1 MIFLEIF
8 NRAVEETLLYRF
20 ENAKNGLKFEKF
32 NQTLADFDGAI
43 YHLRSV
49 PNDRSKIL
57 VSITLNFF
65 QELQEHGAN
74 EVLRREYGQ
83 YLLNKP
89 EDGCS
94 VSLLYDLEHLPENYA
109 LIAQK
114 AALLKRNC
122 FAAVF
127 EKFFEF
133 HASMGEEAVGCK
145 KAVIHYRPDETLYIS
160 ALADRVTV
168 IFSTVFKESD
178 DLIIAKVF
186 LQELTEV
193 RRRFDRAPQVLY
205 SQSVPPSELI
215 GTDAAVGE
223 NVAYITFV
231 LFPRHLTPQASPRTI
246 NLIHILR
253 NYLHYH
259 IKCSKGYIHRRMHAK
274 TFEFIKILNRARP
287 QFYCLNPVIQTGTSM
302 MMTTT
307 TSMKSITS
315 NSFFTDNNITNGE
328 NGIDYNN
335 NNNNNGID
343 NSNNN
348 NGSNNASIQTNRKN
362 TMSTIK
368 DTRSMSQQHQHLST
382 PPVRQTSVSSTSSS
396 STSYTTTLPQSSD
409 FMLNNGYI

>member
-1 MIFLEIF
+1 MIFLEIL
-8 NRAVEETLLYRF
+8 NRAVEESLLYRF

-94 VSLLYDLEHLPENYA
+94 VSLLYDLEHLPEDYA
-109 LIAQK
+109 SIAQK

-133 HASMGEEAVGCK
+133 HASMSEEAVGCK

-205 SQSVPPSELI
+205 SQSVPPSELA

-231 LFPRHLTPQASPRTI
+231 LFPRHLTPQASQRTI

-259 IKCSKGYIHRRMHAK
+259 IKCSKGYIHRRMRAK

-302 MMTTT
+302 MTTT
-307 TSMKSITS
+307 TSMKSISS
-315 NSFFTDNNITNGE
+315 NSFITDNSITDGE
-328 NGIDYNN
+328 NGIDNHNNSSNGIDIINN
-335 NNNNNGID
+335 NNT
-343 NSNNN
+343 
-348 NGSNNASIQTNRKN
+348 NGSINPTMQTYQKS
-362 TMSTIK
+362 TMSAMK
-368 DTRSMSQQHQHLST
+368 DTGSMSQQHQHLST
-382 PPVRQTSVSSTSSS
+382 TSVQQTPPSSS
-396 STSYTTTLPQSSD
+396 SSSSYTTPPPPQSSD

>member
-1 MIFLEIF
+1 MIFLEIL
-8 NRAVEETLLYRF
+8 NRAVEESLLYRF

-94 VSLLYDLEHLPENYA
+94 VSLLYDLEHLPEDYA

-133 HASMGEEAVGCK
+133 HASMGEDAVGCK

-205 SQSVPPSELI
+205 SQSVPPSELV
-215 GTDAAVGE
+215 GTDAAVGD

-231 LFPRHLTPQASPRTI
+231 LFPRHLTPQASSRTI

-259 IKCSKGYIHRRMHAK
+259 IKCSKGYIHRRMRAK

-287 QFYCLNPVIQTGTSM
+287 QFYCLNPVIQTGTSI
-302 MMTTT
+302 MTTT
-307 TSMKSITS
+307 TSMKSISS
-315 NSFFTDNNITNGE
+315 NSFFTENSITNGE
-328 NGIDYNN
+328 NGIDDHNHSNGIDNN
-335 NNNNNGID
+335 NNNSNG
-343 NSNNN
+343 
-348 NGSNNASIQTNRKN
+348 GNNASMQTNRKSI
-362 TMSTIK
+362 MSTMK
-368 DTRSMSQQHQHLST
+368 DTGSMSQQHQNLST
-382 PPVRQTSVSSTSSS
+382 SSVQQTSSS
-396 STSYTTTLPQSSD
+396 SSSSYTTTLPQSSD

>member
-1 MIFLEIF
+1 MIFLEIL
-8 NRAVEETLLYRF
+8 NRAVEESLLYRF

-94 VSLLYDLEHLPENYA
+94 VSLLYDLEHLPEDYA

-133 HASMGEEAVGCK
+133 HASMGEDAVGCK

-205 SQSVPPSELI
+205 SQSVPPSELV
-215 GTDAAVGE
+215 GTDAAVGD

-231 LFPRHLTPQASPRTI
+231 LFPRHLTPQASSRTI

-259 IKCSKGYIHRRMHAK
+259 IKCSKGYIHRRMRAK

-287 QFYCLNPVIQTGTSM
+287 QFYCLNPVIQTGTSI
-302 MMTTT
+302 MTTT
-307 TSMKSITS
+307 TSMKSISS
-315 NSFFTDNNITNGE
+315 NSFVTENSITNGE
-328 NGIDYNN
+328 NGIDDHNNSNGIDNN
-335 NNNNNGID
+335 NNN
-343 NSNNN
+343 S
-348 NGSNNASIQTNRKN
+348 NGSNNASMQTNRKII
-362 TMSTIK
+362 MSTMK
-368 DTRSMSQQHQHLST
+368 DTGAMSQQHQHLST
-382 PPVRQTSVSSTSSS
+382 PSVQQTSSS
-396 STSYTTTLPQSSD
+396 SSSSSYTTTLPQSSD

>member
-1 MIFLEIF
+1 MIFLEIL
-8 NRAVEETLLYRF
+8 NRAVEESLLYRF

-94 VSLLYDLEHLPENYA
+94 VSLLYDLEHLPEDYA

-133 HASMGEEAVGCK
+133 HASMGEDAVGCK

-215 GTDAAVGE
+215 GTDAAVGD

-231 LFPRHLTPQASPRTI
+231 LFPRHLTPQASSRTI

-259 IKCSKGYIHRRMHAK
+259 IKCSKGYIHRRMRAK

-287 QFYCLNPVIQTGTSM
+287 QFYCLNPVIQTGTSI
-302 MMTTT
+302 MTTT
-307 TSMKSITS
+307 TSMKSISS
-315 NSFFTDNNITNGE
+315 NSFFTENSITNGE
-328 NGIDYNN
+328 NGIDDHNHSNGIDNN
-335 NNNNNGID
+335 NNN
-343 NSNNN
+343 S
-348 NGSNNASIQTNRKN
+348 NGSNNASMQTNRKSI
-362 TMSTIK
+362 MSTMK
-368 DTRSMSQQHQHLST
+368 DTGSMSQQHQHLST
-382 PPVRQTSVSSTSSS
+382 PSVQQTSSS
-396 STSYTTTLPQSSD
+396 SSSSYTTTLPQSSD

>member
-1 MIFLEIF
+1 MIFLEIL
-8 NRAVEETLLYRF
+8 NRAVEESLLYRF

-94 VSLLYDLEHLPENYA
+94 VSLLYDLEHLPEDYA

-133 HASMGEEAVGCK
+133 HASMGEDAVGCK

-205 SQSVPPSELI
+205 SQSVPPSELV
-215 GTDAAVGE
+215 GTDAAVGD

-231 LFPRHLTPQASPRTI
+231 LFPRHLTPQASSRTI

-259 IKCSKGYIHRRMHAK
+259 IKCSKGYIHRRMRAK

-287 QFYCLNPVIQTGTSM
+287 QFYCLNPVIQTGTSI
-302 MMTTT
+302 MTTT
-307 TSMKSITS
+307 TSMKSISS
-315 NSFFTDNNITNGE
+315 NSFFTENSITNGE
-328 NGIDYNN
+328 NGIDDHNHS
-335 NNNNNGID
+335 NGID
-343 NSNNN
+343 DNKNNSN
-348 NGSNNASIQTNRKN
+348 GGNNASMQTDRKSI
-362 TMSTIK
+362 MSTMK
-368 DTRSMSQQHQHLST
+368 DTGSMSQQHQHLST
-382 PPVRQTSVSSTSSS
+382 PSVQQTSSS
-396 STSYTTTLPQSSD
+396 SSSSYTTTLPQSSD

>member
-1 MIFLEIF
+1 MIFLEIL
-8 NRAVEETLLYRF
+8 NRAVEESLLYRF

-94 VSLLYDLEHLPENYA
+94 VTLLYDLEHLPEDYA

-133 HASMGEEAVGCK
+133 HASMGEDAVGCK
-145 KAVIHYRPDETLYIS
+145 KAVIHYRPDETLYIN

-205 SQSVPPSELI
+205 SQSVPPSELV
-215 GTDAAVGE
+215 GTDAAVGD

-231 LFPRHLTPQASPRTI
+231 LFPRHLTPQASSRTI

-287 QFYCLNPVIQTGTSM
+287 QFYCLNPVIQTGTSIM
-302 MMTTT
+302 TTTT
-307 TSMKSITS
+307 TSMKSISS
-315 NSFFTDNNITNGE
+315 NSFITNGE
-328 NGIDYNN
+328 NGIDDHNN
-335 NNNNNGID
+335 SNGID
-343 NSNNN
+343 NNNNNNN
-348 NGSNNASIQTNRKN
+348 NGSNNASMQTNQKSI
-362 TMSTIK
+362 MSTMI
-368 DTRSMSQQHQHLST
+368 DTGSMSQQYQHLST
-382 PPVRQTSVSSTSSS
+382 PSVQQTSSS
-396 STSYTTTLPQSSD
+396 SSYTTTLPQSSD

>member
-1 MIFLEIF
+1 MIFLEIL
-8 NRAVEETLLYRF
+8 NRAVEESLLYRF

-94 VSLLYDLEHLPENYA
+94 VSLLYDLEHLPEDYA

-133 HASMGEEAVGCK
+133 HASMGEDAVGCK

-205 SQSVPPSELI
+205 SQSVPPSELV
-215 GTDAAVGE
+215 GTDAAVGD

-231 LFPRHLTPQASPRTI
+231 LFPRHLTPQASSRTI

-259 IKCSKGYIHRRMHAK
+259 IKCSKGYIHRRMRAK
-274 TFEFIKILNRARP
+274 TLEFIKILNRARP
-287 QFYCLNPVIQTGTSM
+287 QFYCLNPVIQTGTSI
-302 MMTTT
+302 MTTT
-307 TSMKSITS
+307 TSMKSISS
-315 NSFFTDNNITNGE
+315 NSFVIENSLTNVE
-328 NGIDYNN
+328 NGIDDHNHS
-335 NNNNNGID
+335 NGID
-343 NSNNN
+343 NNNNNN
-348 NGSNNASIQTNRKN
+348 NGSNNASMQTNRKII
-362 TMSTIK
+362 MSTMK
-368 DTRSMSQQHQHLST
+368 DTGSMSQQHQHLST
-382 PPVRQTSVSSTSSS
+382 PSVQQTSSS
-396 STSYTTTLPQSSD
+396 SSSYTTTLPQSSD

>member
-1 MIFLEIF
+1 MIFLEIL
-8 NRAVEETLLYRF
+8 NRAVEESLLYRF

-94 VSLLYDLEHLPENYA
+94 VSLLYDLEHLPEDYA

-133 HASMGEEAVGCK
+133 HASMGEDAVGCK
-145 KAVIHYRPDETLYIS
+145 KAVIHYRPDETLLHLYIS

-205 SQSVPPSELI
+205 SQSVPPSELV
-215 GTDAAVGE
+215 GTDAAVGD

-231 LFPRHLTPQASPRTI
+231 LFPRHLTPQASSRTI

-259 IKCSKGYIHRRMHAK
+259 IKCSKGYIHRRMRAK

-287 QFYCLNPVIQTGTSM
+287 QFYCLNPVIQTGTSI
-302 MMTTT
+302 MTTT
-307 TSMKSITS
+307 TSMKSISS
-315 NSFFTDNNITNGE
+315 NSFFTENSITNGE
-328 NGIDYNN
+328 NGIDDHNHS
-335 NNNNNGID
+335 NGID
-343 NSNNN
+343 DNKNNSN
-348 NGSNNASIQTNRKN
+348 GGNNASMQTDRKSI
-362 TMSTIK
+362 MSTMK
-368 DTRSMSQQHQHLST
+368 DTGSMSQQHQHLST
-382 PPVRQTSVSSTSSS
+382 PSVQQTSSS
-396 STSYTTTLPQSSD
+396 SSSSYTTTLPQSSD

>member
-1 MIFLEIF
+1 MIFLEVL
-8 NRAVEETLLYRF
+8 NRAVEESLLYRF

-32 NQTLADFDGAI
+32 DQTLADFDGVV
-43 YHLRSV
+43 YRLKSV
-49 PNDRSKIL
+49 HNDRSKII

-74 EVLRREYGQ
+74 EVLKREYGQ

-94 VSLLYDLEHLPENYA
+94 VSLLYDLENLPEN
-109 LIAQK
+109 LSLLAQK

-133 HASMGEEAVGCK
+133 QALGEEAVGCK
-145 KAVIHYRPDETLYIS
+145 TAVIHYRPDETLYIS

-168 IFSTVFKESD
+168 IFSTVFKEAD

-205 SQSVPPSELI
+205 SQSVPPTELL

-231 LFPRHLTPQASPRTI
+231 LFPRHLTSQTSPRTI
-246 NLIHILR
+246 NLIHTLR

-259 IKCSKGYIHRRMHAK
+259 IKCSKGYIHRRMRGK
-274 TFEFIKILNRARP
+274 TLEFIKILNRARP
-287 QFYCLNPVIQTGTSM
+287 QYYYYYYYYSNNPVIQTDHIG
-302 MMTTT
+302 
-307 TSMKSITS
+307 INRS
-315 NSFFTDNNITNGE
+315 NLSSSFFMNNVIHRNGE
-328 NGIDYNN
+328 NDIY
-335 NNNNNGID
+335 D
-343 NSNNN
+343 NDV
-348 NGSNNASIQTNRKN
+348 NGSISTVSISSSFDQE
-362 TMSTIK
+362 
-368 DTRSMSQQHQHLST
+368 
-382 PPVRQTSVSSTSSS
+382 QTSIVNQHI
-396 STSYTTTLPQSSD
+396 SYKLPQSSD
-409 FMLNNGYI
+409 LMLNNGYI

>member
-1 MIFLEIF
+1 
-8 NRAVEETLLYRF
+8 
-20 ENAKNGLKFEKF
+20 
-32 NQTLADFDGAI
+32 
-43 YHLRSV
+43 
-49 PNDRSKIL
+49 
-57 VSITLNFF
+57 
-65 QELQEHGAN
+65 
-74 EVLRREYGQ
+74 VLRREYGQ

-94 VSLLYDLEHLPENYA
+94 VSLLYDLEHLPEDYA

-133 HASMGEEAVGCK
+133 HASMGEDAVGCK

-205 SQSVPPSELI
+205 SQSVPPSELV
-215 GTDAAVGE
+215 GTDAAVGD
-223 NVAYITFV
+223 NVAM
-231 LFPRHLTPQASPRTI
+231 R
-246 NLIHILR
+246 
-253 NYLHYH
+253 
-259 IKCSKGYIHRRMHAK
+259 AK

-287 QFYCLNPVIQTGTSM
+287 QFYCLNPVIQTV
-302 MMTTT
+302 
-307 TSMKSITS
+307 
-315 NSFFTDNNITNGE
+315 
-328 NGIDYNN
+328 
-335 NNNNNGID
+335 
-343 NSNNN
+343 
-348 NGSNNASIQTNRKN
+348 Q
-362 TMSTIK
+362 
-368 DTRSMSQQHQHLST
+368 
-382 PPVRQTSVSSTSSS
+382 PSSS
-396 STSYTTTLPQSSD
+396 SSSSYTTTLPQSSD

>member
-1 MIFLEIF
+1 MIFLEIL
-8 NRAVEETLLYRF
+8 NRAVEESLLYRF

-94 VSLLYDLEHLPENYA
+94 VSLLYDLEHLPEDYA

-133 HASMGEEAVGCK
+133 HASMGEDAVGCK
-145 KAVIHYRPDETLYIS
+145 KAVIHYRPDETLLHLYIS

-205 SQSVPPSELI
+205 SQSVPPSELV
-215 GTDAAVGE
+215 GTDAAVGD

-231 LFPRHLTPQASPRTI
+231 LFPRHLTPQASSRTI

-259 IKCSKGYIHRRMHAK
+259 IKCSKGYIHRRMRAK

-287 QFYCLNPVIQTGTSM
+287 QFYCLNPVIQTGTSI
-302 MMTTT
+302 MTTT
-307 TSMKSITS
+307 TSMKSISS
-315 NSFFTDNNITNGE
+315 NSFFTENSITNGE
-328 NGIDYNN
+328 NGIDDHNHSNGIDNN
-335 NNNNNGID
+335 NNNSNG
-343 NSNNN
+343 
-348 NGSNNASIQTNRKN
+348 GNNASMQTNRKSI
-362 TMSTIK
+362 MSTMK
-368 DTRSMSQQHQHLST
+368 DTGSMSQQHQNLST
-382 PPVRQTSVSSTSSS
+382 SSVQQTSSS
-396 STSYTTTLPQSSD
+396 SSSSYTTTLPQSSD

>member
-8 NRAVEETLLYRF
+8 NRAVEEILLYRF

-32 NQTLADFDGAI
+32 NQTIADFDGAI
-43 YHLRSV
+43 YHLRSA
-49 PNDRSKIL
+49 PNDRSKII

-74 EVLRREYGQ
+74 EVLQREYGQ

-94 VSLLYDLEHLPENYA
+94 VSLLYDLEHLPENYTS
-109 LIAQK
+109 IAQK

-145 KAVIHYRPDETLYIS
+145 KAVIHYRPNETLYIS

-168 IFSTVFKESD
+168 IFSTVFKHAD

-223 NVAYITFV
+223 NVAYITFDN
-231 LFPRHLTPQASPRTI
+231 FNEDASFLGQYSGNRTI
-246 NLIHILR
+246 NKKPIHHHSTINNASPELSSVD
-253 NYLHYH
+253 
-259 IKCSKGYIHRRMHAK
+259 I
-274 TFEFIKILNRARP
+274 
-287 QFYCLNPVIQTGTSM
+287 
-302 MMTTT
+302 
-307 TSMKSITS
+307 
-315 NSFFTDNNITNGE
+315 FTNNNTPI
-328 NGIDYNN
+328 NN
-335 NNNNNGID
+335 NNNKLNHSDLLHRNLPT
-343 NSNNN
+343 
-348 NGSNNASIQTNRKN
+348 A
-362 TMSTIK
+362 
-368 DTRSMSQQHQHLST
+368 
-382 PPVRQTSVSSTSSS
+382 V
-396 STSYTTTLPQSSD
+396 TTTPITATTNIAASKSPVNFITHENHQTAV
-409 FMLNNGYI
+409 

>member
-1 MIFLEIF
+1 MIFLEIL
-8 NRAVEETLLYRF
+8 NRAVEESLLYRF

-74 EVLRREYGQ
+74 EVLKREYGQ

-94 VSLLYDLEHLPENYA
+94 VSLLYDLEHLPEDYA

-133 HASMGEEAVGCK
+133 HASMGENAVGCK

-205 SQSVPPSELI
+205 SQSVPPSELV
-215 GTDAAVGE
+215 GTDAAVGD

-231 LFPRHLTPQASPRTI
+231 LFPRHLTPQASSRTI

-259 IKCSKGYIHRRMHAK
+259 IKCSKGYIHRRMRAK

-287 QFYCLNPVIQTGTSM
+287 QFYCLNPVIQTGTSI
-302 MMTTT
+302 MTTT
-307 TSMKSITS
+307 TSMKSISS
-315 NSFFTDNNITNGE
+315 NSFVTENSITNGE
-328 NGIDYNN
+328 NGIDDHNHS
-335 NNNNNGID
+335 NGID
-343 NSNNN
+343 DNKNNS
-348 NGSNNASIQTNRKN
+348 NGSNNASMQTDRKSI
-362 TMSTIK
+362 MSTMK
-368 DTRSMSQQHQHLST
+368 DTGSMSQQHQHLST
-382 PPVRQTSVSSTSSS
+382 PSVQQTSSS
-396 STSYTTTLPQSSD
+396 SSSYTTTLPQSSD

>member
-1 MIFLEIF
+1 NYPII
-8 NRAVEETLLYRF
+8 T
-20 ENAKNGLKFEKF
+20 GSLKFEKF

-74 EVLRREYGQ
+74 EVLKREYGQ

-94 VSLLYDLEHLPENYA
+94 VSLLYDLEHLPEDYA

-133 HASMGEEAVGCK
+133 HASMGENAVGCK

-205 SQSVPPSELI
+205 SQSVPPSELV
-215 GTDAAVGE
+215 GTDAAVGD

-231 LFPRHLTPQASPRTI
+231 LFPRHLTPQASSRTI

-259 IKCSKGYIHRRMHAK
+259 IKCSKGYIHRRMRAK

-287 QFYCLNPVIQTGTSM
+287 QFYCLNPVIQTGTSI
-302 MMTTT
+302 MTTT
-307 TSMKSITS
+307 TSMKSISS
-315 NSFFTDNNITNGE
+315 NSFVTENSITNGE
-328 NGIDYNN
+328 NGIDDHNHS
-335 NNNNNGID
+335 NGID
-343 NSNNN
+343 DNKNNS
-348 NGSNNASIQTNRKN
+348 NGSNNASMQTDRKSI
-362 TMSTIK
+362 MSTMK
-368 DTRSMSQQHQHLST
+368 DTGSMSQQHQHLST
-382 PPVRQTSVSSTSSS
+382 PSVQQTSSS
-396 STSYTTTLPQSSD
+396 SSSYTTTLPQSSD